1 MPTMTEE
8 KDCTEEYFDCDA
20 ECDINDQECK
30 DECVTDLKHCD
41 MHSDEGEL
49 ISELLTITSL
59 LKGEMTRLETSNSTG
74 RTSKKIVI
82 EYDIKQRN

>member
-30 DECVTDLKHCD
+30 DECLTDLKHCD
-41 MHSDEGEL
+41 MHSD
-49 ISELLTITSL
+49 
-59 LKGEMTRLETSNSTG
+59 
-74 RTSKKIVI
+74 
-82 EYDIKQRN
+82 